1 MIEEIDKTYEQIE
14 NKIDEI
20 IKNILNKNVNDI
32 SKNEFDMLMT
42 RLSDIRLL
50 QNEEKSKERMIKLFG
65 EIINN

>member
-1 MIEEIDKTYEQIE
+1 MKEQIE

-50 QNEEKSKERMIKLFG
+50 QNEEKSRERMIKLF
-65 EIINN
+65 EEVIN